1 MTQAP
6 LKGKLVCLTYFR
18 GCWIICALLQGRYN
32 SSLAI
37 NYLTMGCHQSACN
50 FHCQVHSIFVYPW
63 THIFSSWQE
72 EVFLY
77 RISNELCVSS
87 EIHYFTT
94 YYSEI
99 SFATDQKKTEKNCN
113 IFLLKN
119 CFFYEG
125 LLQRADWKKC
135 LLFCHFLKYV
145 SANSHKSVRYCNPV
159 WYYILGKWTQ

>member
-63 THIFSSWQE
+63 THTFSSWQE

-99 SFATDQKKTEKNCN
+99 SFATDQKRLKKTVIYSSLKTVFSMKVCYREQIEKNASYSA
-113 IFLLKN
+113 IFKN
-119 CFFYEG
+119 MSQQIVIN
-125 LLQRADWKKC
+125 LSDIA
-135 LLFCHFLKYV
+135 
-145 SANSHKSVRYCNPV
+145 
-159 WYYILGKWTQ
+159 TQFGIIY